1 MDRYRLPAILSR
13 AMAHPTRLYILD
25 ALARQEACVCHLTT
39 LLGQRQA
46 HISQHLRVLRD
57 AGLVTVR
64 RDGQMVYYRLN
75 DGRAAAVV
83 PAVAR
88 ALVPAVPAEPAA
100 PPGLDEQAPRSARAA
115 SPTAYLAIGDDI
127 DILPAA
133 GPLGAQS
140 PMRGPVPPRARRG
153 RRERALA

>member
-1 MDRYRLPAILSR
+1 MDRYRLPAILGR

-83 PAVAR
+83 SLLKDMAR
-88 ALVPAVPAEPAA
+88 SLDPTLRLAEPPLPPLPGCPCPRCTEAA
-100 PPGLDEQAPRSARAA
+100 AN
-115 SPTAYLAIGDDI
+115 
-127 DILPAA
+127 
-133 GPLGAQS
+133 
-140 PMRGPVPPRARRG
+140 
-153 RRERALA
+153 ALAPDKANPRTDPHPEGSME